1 MPEAITLGTLQ
12 FYEPTNFLFCEN
24 YFVLGS
30 VALNKAWLMFFAPVP
45 VGPWTGNQTVGT
57 RRWAEEWRGGMDWC
71 KDPEYSTFSK
81 SVIVESERW
90 PRGRVSSC
98 MMLYLFSMFEIFNF
112 LWGEMLCINQVT
124 SLALAGNVNWGSVF
138 LTMNMKSLKYMTAK
152 PLRSLN
158 VRGLILSSVVPLH
171 IFRIQSFKRPEA
183 RSPT

>member
-1 MPEAITLGTLQ
+1 
-12 FYEPTNFLFCEN
+12 
-24 YFVLGS
+24 
-30 VALNKAWLMFFAPVP
+30 
-45 VGPWTGNQTVGT
+45 
-57 RRWAEEWRGGMDWC
+57 
-71 KDPEYSTFSK
+71 
-81 SVIVESERW
+81 
-90 PRGRVSSC
+90 